1 MKITVVGAGYVGLSL
16 ATMLSA
22 KKDHEVTL
30 LEISK
35 ERVEKVED
43 VLSIGDK
50 IIVKVLEIDDQGRI
64 NLKKVGDQGE

>member
-22 KKDHEVTL
+22 KKDHEVIL

-35 ERVEKVED
+35 DRVELLKQKQSPIKDEYIEAYLQKD
-43 VLSIGDK
+43 LN
-50 IIVKVLEIDDQGRI
+50 LTETDDAQRGR
-64 NLKKVGDQGE
+64 V